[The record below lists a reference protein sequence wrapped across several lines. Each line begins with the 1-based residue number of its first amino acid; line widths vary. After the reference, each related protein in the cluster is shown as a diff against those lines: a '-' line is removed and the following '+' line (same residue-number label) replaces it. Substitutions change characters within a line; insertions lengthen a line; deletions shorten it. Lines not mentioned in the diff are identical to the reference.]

1 MPADRCPI
9 KGSMDYQA
17 DITAKAEEVRL
28 ALRAKLNAR
37 GRTLTKAVAH
47 AGRLLPKKLAKQ
59 AAIIIKAQGFGGNP
73 KLMRRI
79 DMGAI
84 DTAHSGIM
92 TFLDAIDVQ
101 ERRKT
106 RVLRWFGGMAF
117 NLILITTSF
126 VIWLWWSGNL

>member
-1 MPADRCPI
+1 MWIVVLA
-9 KGSMDYQA
+9 SALDYHA
-17 DITAKAEEVRL
+17 DITAKADEVRN
-28 ALRAKLNAR
+28 ALREKLN
-37 GRTLTKAVAH
+37 TLGSDLSEGVAWSD
-47 AGRLLPKKLAKQ
+47 RLLPKKRSKQ
-59 AAIIIKAQGFGGNP
+59 AAVIVKGQGLGGNP

-117 NLILITTSF
+117 NLILIATCF

>member
-1 MPADRCPI
+1 MPADRRPI
-9 KGSMDYQA
+9 KAFMDYQA

-59 AAIIIKAQGFGGNP
+59 AAVIIKAQGLGGNP

-117 NLILITTSF
+117 NLILIATCF

>member
-1 MPADRCPI
+1 MLVDRRPSI
-9 KGSMDYQA
+9 GFMDYHA
-17 DITAKAEEVRL
+17 DITAKADEVRN

-37 GRTLTKAVAH
+37 GSDLSKAVARS
-47 AGRLLPKKLAKQ
+47 GRLLPKKLSKQ
-59 AAIIIKAQGFGGNP
+59 AAVIVKAQGLGGNP

-84 DTAHSGIM
+84 NTAHSDIT

-117 NLILITTSF
+117 NLILIATCF